1 MQGWSTAKN
10 GQAGGERKVL
20 FQVLS
25 KLLDLPVC
33 GGIGHWF
40 PRPCLSSYLIGVC
53 VDASL
58 SVHVC
63 IYVCVTFSVPKCIRN
78 NWFPVQCLIHLRDP
92 GSPPPPLYLFLC
104 SPPFFSCLPSLG
116 IFTVCSVLDAEY
128 AKTDEEDNFS
138 TCRELTY

>member
-78 NWFPVQCLIHLRDP
+78 NWFPVQYLIHLRDP
-92 GSPPPPLYLFLC
+92 GSPPPPLFVLVFPTLFFLSSFSRYIYCLLC
-104 SPPFFSCLPSLG
+104 AGC
-116 IFTVCSVLDAEY
+116 
-128 AKTDEEDNFS
+128 
-138 TCRELTY
+138 